1 MATVRRMVN
10 QVINTAAK
18 MQAISSADAPPP
30 GGHYSQ
36 AVVHQ
41 GLVYVSGQLPVIGG
55 KPHDPSASFETQVRR
70 ALANLSAVLAA
81 SNSSTDKI
89 LKVSAYIVGAE
100 NWPLPIPLVNK
111 GGSWSFDIA
120 AAKNEVLYRRIGN
133 NEMAAIFACGELVE
147 AQRQYFADGKAEQ
160 YASSIAGDPAKREG
174 LFAKEAEPAGAA
186 AGG

>member
-1 MATVRRMVN
+1 MN

-100 NWPLPIPLVNK
+100 NWPAFNTIY
-111 GGSWSFDIA
+111 A
-120 AAKNEVLYRRIGN
+120 EVLGN
-133 NEMAAIFACGELVE
+133 ARPARSVISVPELHYGYLVE
-147 AQRQYFADGKAEQ
+147 IDAVAMQEDTHE
-160 YASSIAGDPAKREG
+160 
-174 LFAKEAEPAGAA
+174 
-186 AGG
+186 